1 MEAEG
6 DDSVTRWLAGV
17 KVGDP
22 VAVERVWH
30 RYFGSLVRLARA
42 HLRSAPRG
50 AEDEEDAALSAFDS
64 FCDAAARGRFPRLE
78 DRDDLWRVL
87 VTITARKAMDQ
98 AKRQRAERRGG
109 GRVVGEAALDGA
121 VPGGDFFAEV
131 ADSGPTP
138 EFAAIMAEECRRRL
152 DALPDDVYRRVALL
166 KMEGFTNEEIAERVG
181 FGLRSVV
188 RKLGLIRKAW
198 LGGTAS

>member
-1 MEAEG
+1 MKRGCVIAAEG

-64 FCDAAARGRFPRLE
+64 F
-78 DRDDLWRVL
+78 
-87 VTITARKAMDQ
+87 
-98 AKRQRAERRGG
+98 
-109 GRVVGEAALDGA
+109 
-121 VPGGDFFAEV
+121 
-131 ADSGPTP
+131 
-138 EFAAIMAEECRRRL
+138 
-152 DALPDDVYRRVALL
+152 
-166 KMEGFTNEEIAERVG
+166 
-181 FGLRSVV
+181 
-188 RKLGLIRKAW
+188 
-198 LGGTAS
+198 